1 MEKTH
6 KKRKHVYKF
15 NTIVWFVWWFAA
27 SLPEAFQRLSQKKG
41 SRRSHVQTMNLGPKQ
56 EVYKRFMIFH
66 DISWYFMKFMQ
77 SSGHFMAISTP
88 QGYTHWLCTDR
99 DWGAYHS
106 IQHVLPHHF
115 AKHGICPKT
124 KDQVIVQRRGV
135 LLHQLFLQHHLSIVA
150 AHLLAPFQQV
160 AALILAAT
168 MPWSRCPTRIRGA
181 PTADNSGSQP

>member
-66 DISWYFMKFMQ
+66 DI
-77 SSGHFMAISTP
+77 
-88 QGYTHWLCTDR
+88 
-99 DWGAYHS
+99 
-106 IQHVLPHHF
+106 
-115 AKHGICPKT
+115 
-124 KDQVIVQRRGV
+124 
-135 LLHQLFLQHHLSIVA
+135 
-150 AHLLAPFQQV
+150 
-160 AALILAAT
+160 
-168 MPWSRCPTRIRGA
+168 
-181 PTADNSGSQP
+181 